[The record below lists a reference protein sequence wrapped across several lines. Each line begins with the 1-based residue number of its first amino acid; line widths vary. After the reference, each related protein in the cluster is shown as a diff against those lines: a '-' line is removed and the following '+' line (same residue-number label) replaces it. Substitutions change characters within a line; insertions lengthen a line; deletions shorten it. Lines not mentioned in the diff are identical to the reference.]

1 MWGNN
6 SVSSVFTMKNGVR
19 QGAIIS
25 AIAYCFYVENLFKI
39 LKAKKA
45 GCWINGMFLGLCG
58 YSDDNYCLAPSI
70 SALRDMLK
78 TISEYAV
85 EHNLSFS
92 TNPDPRKCKTK
103 LMAFLKKPRP
113 LPAVFLGEVAL
124 PWVDQCKHLGNTIE
138 NTING
143 CQEDM
148 RLKRA
153 KYISKNIEI
162 NQEFHFAAASTRLRV
177 NSIWNT
183 HFSGS
188 PLWNLFS
195 PGAERMIGSYN
206 RSIKSMMRL
215 PLETHRFLLEP
226 LSGQKPAMVILMDR
240 FLSFMEKIDKSDKV
254 AIKMLKK
261 EAMRDV
267 RSTTGANMRGIMLLM
282 GKTSYDDVTR
292 DNMKDIE
299 YYKVKEEDKWKICIA
314 AEAYEVSNGES
325 EIEMISQPEMAALL
339 QYICVS

>member
-1 MWGNN
+1 
-6 SVSSVFTMKNGVR
+6 
-19 QGAIIS
+19 
-25 AIAYCFYVENLFKI
+25 
-39 LKAKKA
+39 
-45 GCWINGMFLGLCG
+45 
-58 YSDDNYCLAPSI
+58 
-70 SALRDMLK
+70 MLK

-92 TNPDPRKCKTK
+92 THPDPRRCKTK
-103 LMAFLKKPRP
+103 LMAFLKKPRI
-113 LPAVFLGEVAL
+113 LPAVFLGETAL
-124 PWVDQCKHLGNTIE
+124 PWVDHCKHLGNTIQ
-138 NTING
+138 NTIDG

-148 RLKRA
+148 RIKRA
-153 KYISKNIEI
+153 KYISKNIEL
-162 NQEFHFAAASTRLRV
+162 NQEFHFSAASTRLQI

-195 PGAERMIGSYN
+195 PGTERIVGSYN

-215 PLETHRFLLEP
+215 PLATHRYLLEP
-226 LSGQKPAMVILMDR
+226 LSGQKPAMKILIDR
-240 FLSFMEKIDKSDKV
+240 FLTFMEKIDKSEKV

-292 DNMKDIE
+292 DNVKDMK
-299 YYKVKEEDKWKICIA
+299 YYEVKEEDKWKVSIA
-314 AEAYEVSNGES
+314 SEVYEVSNGDS
-325 EIEMISQPEMAALL
+325 EIEMFDQPEMATVL

>member
-1 MWGNN
+1 
-6 SVSSVFTMKNGVR
+6 
-19 QGAIIS
+19 
-25 AIAYCFYVENLFKI
+25 
-39 LKAKKA
+39 
-45 GCWINGMFLGLCG
+45 
-58 YSDDNYCLAPSI
+58 
-70 SALRDMLK
+70 MLK
-78 TISEYAV
+78 NISEYAV

-240 FLSFMEKIDKSDKV
+240 FLSFMDKIDKSEKV
-254 AIKMLKK
+254 AIKMPKK

-267 RSTTGANMRGIMLLM
+267 RTTTGANMRGIMLLM
-282 GKTSYDDVTR
+282 GKVSCDDVTR
-292 DNMKDIE
+292 DNLKDME
-299 YYKVKEEDKWKICIA
+299 YY
-314 AEAYEVSNGES
+314 
-325 EIEMISQPEMAALL
+325 
-339 QYICVS
+339 